1 MNEEQAARWNAKSSE
16 QQFINML
23 EKEYNQAPR
32 VAQAILADAE
42 NCLLDQA
49 FIKDDSKSV
58 GDLLSELISKLGEN
72 IKVARFSRFQI
83 GQ

>member
-42 NCLLDQA
+42 NCLLGTNNKGLKQ
-49 FIKDDSKSV
+49 
-58 GDLLSELISKLGEN
+58 
-72 IKVARFSRFQI
+72 
-83 GQ
+83 GQMRVILTTRGAGHGKPMR